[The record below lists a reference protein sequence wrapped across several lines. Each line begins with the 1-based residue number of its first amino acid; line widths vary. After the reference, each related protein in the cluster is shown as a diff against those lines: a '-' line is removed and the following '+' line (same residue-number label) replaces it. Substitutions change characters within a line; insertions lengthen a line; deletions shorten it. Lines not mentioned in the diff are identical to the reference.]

1 MAINLVSSLIALI
14 VGSLVAY
21 FEHEGSLWVK
31 PLLFGFLAWVMI
43 FGAILLYRIAGTVP
57 PKVDAVTDENLGSLV
72 RDWFDRYNLTVK
84 RLNDSEAH
92 FSYIVTTPGGKK
104 VTVKRRKAN
113 PEYISF
119 SGDMAALKAEGRA
132 AFDALSADEQL
143 RCTTEVKLELS
154 RAVVGLNIPKS
165 IPDGFSVFRELPVT
179 RALTEAQ
186 FISEIWFIEAVVN
199 SIIAVNGLTEIRLRA
214 EGKVTTTK

>member
-1 MAINLVSSLIALI
+1 
-14 VGSLVAY
+14 
-21 FEHEGSLWVK
+21 
-31 PLLFGFLAWVMI
+31 MI